1 VPSIRTHSM
10 RRALSYCTPQDEE
23 GVSTAWP
30 CSEAHQTTRGVF
42 RGCRIGCRWQ
52 RTSLLIRWR
61 PNNGRSVTA
70 CSTKAAGA
78 TKRRTAQHTV
88 RPGVLV
94 TVLVV
99 RTAVPQRYCTYD
111 CHLSLLYKLASST
124 RYHTT
129 TSIDVQ
135 PTRAPAPTAGRRPE
149 GTRSLGPSRTWGLRL
164 PSERADAAGSAASQL
179 LSDDGRAARE
189 ICRC

>member
-1 VPSIRTHSM
+1 MAPSITLPLAPIVTSLCRSVGSDLNSRMRSTLAPRCSSQTTSDALSWTTTRPLPNRFARRAHAQPARPGSSASSSVPSIRTHSM

-99 RTAVPQRYCTYD
+99 RTSEVLYVRLSPVTAVQ
-111 CHLSLLYKLASST
+111 AS
-124 RYHTT
+124 
-129 TSIDVQ
+129 
-135 PTRAPAPTAGRRPE
+135 
-149 GTRSLGPSRTWGLRL
+149 
-164 PSERADAAGSAASQL
+164 
-179 LSDDGRAARE
+179 
-189 ICRC
+189 